1 MPGVSIYLQINLSE
15 SKSSVP
21 GVSIYLQFLVRI
33 TVESV
38 MYRLGWDSIFQSE
51 ILIEIVNDTDDGGS
65 SLSRLVFLILFFAY
79 WVTVSRHRL
88 LILSGRAYQIIFDIS
103 KFGMIKNG
111 SIL

>member
-1 MPGVSIYLQINLSE
+1 M
-15 SKSSVP
+15 P

-51 ILIEIVNDTDDGGS
+51 ISIEIVNDTDDGG
-65 SLSRLVFLILFFAY
+65 SRLVFLILFFAY